1 MEVAIQNK
9 SLYNIR
15 IDHLSLLQEIEENEG
30 ELTPELETA
39 LALTEEEF
47 QDKAISYGFV
57 IKTFDND
64 IDIIEAEMK
73 RLYTLKE
80 KAERRKE
87 LFKQRL
93 SEAMQQFGVEKI
105 TTPLLKLSF
114 RKSESVEITGDE
126 NIPEE
131 YFDVKMVSTIS
142 KTRIKE
148 AIKAGEI
155 VKGAELVVKQNL
167 QIK

>member
-1 MEVAIQNK
+1 M
-9 SLYNIR
+9 
-15 IDHLSLLQEIEENEG
+15 EG
-30 ELTPELETA
+30 ELTPELEQA
-39 LALTEEEF
+39 LSLTQEEF
-47 QDKAISYGFV
+47 QDKAISYGF
-57 IKTFDND
+57 IMKQFDND
-64 IDIIEAEMK
+64 ASIIEAEIN
-73 RLYTLKE
+73 RLRALLN
-80 KAERRKE
+80 KADQRKE

-114 RKSESVEITGDE
+114 RKSEAVEITDGESIPAEYYDE
-126 NIPEE
+126 KI
-131 YFDVKMVSTIS
+131 VTTLS

-155 VKGAELVVKQNL
+155 VTGAELVVKQNL